1 MDSNAARKFTLSTA
15 MTDSRQNKPKP
26 PRRPAPG
33 TSKPGGVTKPRG
45 RTGPKPAAGG
55 RGSGAQASKP
65 SALAAPVAV
74 EETVGEASISYRGMF
89 SQDLRVMM
97 YGFGDEACPLQ
108 QTVDL
113 VEDIVIE
120 YVTCMAHRAGA
131 HAALKGKVGVEDIL
145 YLVRKDQRK
154 WARIKE
160 LLEMQAVIKE
170 ARKAF
175 EEEDLE
181 GKE

>member
-1 MDSNAARKFTLSTA
+1 MGKQAGAKQHGSARASAAQAARPSA
-15 MTDSRQNKPKP
+15 
-26 PRRPAPG
+26 AAA
-33 TSKPGGVTKPRG
+33 
-45 RTGPKPAAGG
+45 PAATEDG
-55 RGSGAQASKP
+55 P
-65 SALAAPVAV
+65 SEPAA
-74 EETVGEASISYRGMF
+74 SYRGLF
-89 SQDLRVMM
+89 AQDLRVMM
-97 YGFGDEACPLQ
+97 YGFGDDICPLQ

-113 VEDIVIE
+113 VEDIVVE

-131 HAALKGKVGVEDIL
+131 QAALKGKVGVEDIL
-145 YLVRKDQRK
+145 FLVRKDQRK

-181 GKE
+181 NKD